1 MKVLIKNGQKF
12 TITDKLFDKL
22 LKENIIL
29 ETPKE
34 SKEQIISKL
43 FNYVVS
49 NNTDSSISFGN
60 DSNGTK
66 NINDLK
72 AYINK
77 INNIESLSTDNLIKQ
92 KGNEIISNLKNV
104 LKPSSQYDAL
114 IDTEYNKIQ
123 TNIKLPLGKLC
134 QNISN
139 RINKD
144 NNGIL
149 KKPIDVT
156 QNIDDELT
164 NSKDQI
170 VSQVKKYVKQFV
182 DSNEIKNNKKVGK
195 EVVSLLR
202 KSIYNHLKTKLLNKQ
217 MIDDSAK
224 KTPEI
229 SSKLIKGVFIQIVEG
244 LYGIIY
250 DKNTKISDIFDLSGA
265 NTNDSIIEKWNELK
279 NIIKNRVSKSNSD
292 MDDIFIKFFE
302 KSIEIIDNDTS
313 KQKLNYQKMLL
324 NNYNK
329 YNNVFSLTKMTNSLS
344 RVDKEFVNN
353 KLLDK
358 NTNEYKTL
366 LKKVNSEDEI
376 KNISQTILKYIFK
389 SDIYESHNILYET
402 SKKLDRNDKKVIF
415 NAIDVLQKYKEI
427 CHEKMRQKYNEV
439 DNMSNI
445 NSIKKTISELND
457 QDFINIYSSY
467 TRVEPIIN
475 MMKYYVINNMG
486 YLDKLGKGKMLNMEN
501 KSSVIK
507 EFVKLM
513 GREPSVKDIKMYDDF
528 LDSLKEKIFEMN
540 KIIKDVKQYTRNNYI
555 YNHIHYV
562 LSQRVSSMPFEFKE
576 YAKLDDSHD
585 ENKFINQMY
594 AYILL
599 SKIKDN
605 NDLSPTFKRLLDKI
619 FENKHIIKEKDVKPL
634 IYDFSIISH
643 RVSIYQIRTVISKI
657 PLFKTKYKIDFENTA
672 NEIFNEQPMI
682 ITSKKDDQF
691 AGLIILKNYNEL
703 FKKISNTIKN
713 ITGKKFNSGNR
724 LV

>member
-34 SKEQIISKL
+34 AKEQIISKL
-43 FNYVVS
+43 LDYVVS

-229 SSKLIKGVFIQIVEG
+229 PSELIKGVFIQIVEG

-250 DKNTKISDIFDLSGA
+250 DKTTKISDIFDLSGA

-292 MDDIFIKFFE
+292 IDDIFIKFFE
-302 KSIEIIDNDTS
+302 KSIEIIDDDTS

-329 YNNVFSLTKMTNSLS
+329 YNNVFSLTKMANSLS

-353 KLLDK
+353 KLLHK

-389 SDIYESHNILYET
+389 SNIYESHNILYET

-415 NAIDVLQKYKEI
+415 NAIDVLQKYKEF

-445 NSIKKTISELND
+445 NSIKKAISELND
-457 QDFINIYSSY
+457 KDFINIYSSY

-599 SKIKDN
+599 SKIKDD

-619 FENKHIIKEKDVKPL
+619 FENKHVIKEKDIKPL

-643 RVSIYQIRTVISKI
+643 RVSIYQIRTAISKI

-672 NEIFNEQPMI
+672 NEIFSEQPMI